1 MKVLFSFIIIILI
14 TKECNK
20 RCDSEST
27 NSTVNIEETTEAS
40 PYSQENNVT
49 QMKHPS
55 ETYYIEFLKDRN
67 VLPLNLTVIF
77 DENSKRVSGF
87 SSCNQFSGTYI
98 IKENSITFSKLIST
112 HMYCDETQEIENLMI
127 KCLSNTN
134 SFSIDEN
141 QLILK
146 NGETELLVAQKE
158 SKENIRDN
166 IIIEYSAIS
175 RGFYN
180 YVVITSGTILVQKDR
195 NSEPIS
201 KICSKEEWAKLMEQF
216 KTIDSEN
223 LSKLDAP
230 TKAHQYDG
238 AAIAQLKIIVD
249 NVTYETV
256 SFDHGTPPKEIEAL
270 VKEILSISEN
280 IE

>member
-1 MKVLFSFIIIILI
+1 MKFLFSLFVIVLMI
-14 TKECNK
+14 KDCHQGNN
-20 RCDSEST
+20 SNST
-27 NSTVNIEETTEAS
+27 NIENNIEPLTKANL
-40 PYSQENNVT
+40 YSQENSVN
-49 QMKHPS
+49 QINQPS
-55 ETYYIEFLKDRN
+55 ETYFIEFLEDRN
-67 VLPLNLTVIF
+67 VYPLNLTVIF

-87 SSCNQFSGTYI
+87 SGCNQFSGAFI

-141 QLILK
+141 RLILK
-146 NGETELLVAQKE
+146 NGETELIVAQKE

-223 LSKLDAP
+223 LSKLEAP

-238 AAIAQLKIIVD
+238 AAIAQLKITVD
-249 NVTYETV
+249 SITYETV
-256 SFDHGTPPKEIEAL
+256 SFDHGNPPKEIEAF
-270 VKEILSISEN
+270 VNEILSISEN